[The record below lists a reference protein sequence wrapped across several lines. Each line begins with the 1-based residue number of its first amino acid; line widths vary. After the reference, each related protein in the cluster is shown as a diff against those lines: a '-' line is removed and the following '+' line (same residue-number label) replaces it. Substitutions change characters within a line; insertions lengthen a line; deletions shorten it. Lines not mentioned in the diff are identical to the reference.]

1 MTTVILLVIGSYLL
15 GAVPFSLIVG
25 KLFYKI
31 DIREHGSGN
40 VGSTNTF
47 RVLGMKAGSVVLV
60 LDILKGVTPV
70 LAATYIPLEV
80 NVPVLLFGLVST
92 LGHVF
97 PVFLKFKG
105 GKAVATSSGAVL
117 AYNPIVFIILVSLF
131 LLTLK
136 ISKYVSLSSIVAAI
150 SFLIISLIL
159 WDPLLI
165 IVAVIISI
173 VIIVRHISNI
183 KRIIDGTE
191 SKITFM

>member
-1 MTTVILLVIGSYLL
+1 MTTVVLLVIGSYLL
-15 GAVPFSLIVG
+15 GAVPFSLIIG
-25 KLFYKI
+25 KLFYKV

-47 RVLGMKAGSVVLV
+47 RVLGKKAGIAVLI
-60 LDILKGVTPV
+60 LDILKGFIPV
-70 LAATYIPLEV
+70 LSATLMTLDV
-80 NVPVLLFGLVST
+80 NVHVLLFGLIAT

-117 AYNPIVFIILVSLF
+117 AYNPIVFIILVLLF
-131 LLTLK
+131 LITLK
-136 ISKYVSLSSIVAAI
+136 ISKFVSLSSIVAAV

-159 WDPLLI
+159 WDSLLI
-165 IVAVIISI
+165 VIAVIIFI

-183 KRIIDGTE
+183 KRIINGTE